1 MKIKPNQ
8 FYGKCLLILWSVSV
22 LTVAQAS
29 ESEVLTLPE
38 MIVTNN
44 SSENINTQPQSS
56 TEFNRASL
64 TSVNRAD
71 LNGVLRGLPSTGLS
85 QTNGNSASNI
95 ILRGASGG
103 LGLVNLDGVP
113 LYGNFT
119 AFFPLSHYPLDLL
132 NRVSVNRGSDEAQ
145 SSSRTLGGSI
155 NLTSRK
161 LNDEQAFLHTEG
173 GSFGTV
179 RNNVGLGI
187 QNKLG
192 NWSFAGGQSNIFE
205 GISQAS
211 PTNGGNNESKNSQL
225 STGLLRWDKHFKA
238 LSVESSL
245 YYVNSRDGYDGPG
258 LLSNKTITWKA
269 DPNGLVKQQTW
280 VAQSQA
286 FYHLSDYWDSALQV
300 GFTEDKQDGRTG
312 TIKNCCSMNLTTQLL
327 LAHWKNTHK
336 IPFNNQKQ
344 KSLTLIWGVDAQQ
357 QHGENLNNF
366 SKVNSLTNNLVSPI
380 ARAEI
385 EWGNWLTTTETRLDH
400 YDQFGGNHV
409 LFNVNNS
416 WRFIPTMMAWAKT
429 GTGYRAPAMNE
440 LLHPL
445 FGNIKLAPESN
456 FGGEVG
462 WRWNPN
468 NFYEMSTSSYLQH
481 YQNLIVLQQI
491 VPANIKIP
499 AISSA
504 NINEAQIFGVETQ
517 NNFKWNSDWKS
528 GFSYS
533 YMLAN
538 NPQTGLKI
546 PNRPQNQGS
555 VWTEWKVRP
564 LVTLRVDLTYRQ
576 GYWADQLNTL
586 KIQAAPHLN
595 TSINYQVTPKIKLT
609 LRGENINNQRTP
621 DLYGFN
627 YPGAAIYAGAYLDW

>member
-8 FYGKCLLILWSVSV
+8 FYIKCLLIFCSVSL

-29 ESEVLTLPE
+29 DVEVVALPDI
-38 MIVTNN
+38 IVSNDANDNITN
-44 SSENINTQPQSS
+44 SAHSS

-64 TSVNRAD
+64 DAVNRAD
-71 LNGVLRGLPSTGLS
+71 LNGVLRGLPSTGIS
-85 QTNGNSASNI
+85 QSNGNSASNI
-95 ILRGASGG
+95 ILRGAGGG
-103 LGLVNLDGVP
+103 LGLVNLDGIP
-113 LYGNFT
+113 LFGNFT

-132 NRVSVNRGSDEAQ
+132 NRVSVDRGHDEAQ
-145 SSSRTLGGSI
+145 SSSRTLGGAI
-155 NLTSRK
+155 NLSSRK
-161 LNDEQAFLHTEG
+161 SNDGQAFLHTEG

-179 RNNVGLGI
+179 RNNVGLGL

-211 PTNGGNNESKNSQL
+211 PSNGSNNETKNSQL

-238 LSVESSL
+238 LSLESSL
-245 YYVNSRDGYDGPG
+245 YYVNSRDGSDGPG
-258 LLSNKTITWKA
+258 LLSNKTIGWKA
-269 DPNGLVKQQTW
+269 DPNGLLKQQTW

-286 FYHLSDYWDSALQV
+286 FYHLSEHWDSALQV
-300 GFTEDKQDGRTG
+300 GFTQDQQDGRIG

-336 IPFNNQKQ
+336 MAINSQKD
-344 KSLTLIWGVDAQQ
+344 KSLSLIWGVDGQQ
-357 QHGENLNNF
+357 QHGENLNNL
-366 SKVNSLTNNLVSPI
+366 SKVNSLTNSLLSPI

-385 EWGNWLTTTETRLDH
+385 AWGNWLTTTETRLDH
-400 YDQFGGNHV
+400 YDQFGGDHV

-445 FGNIKLAPESN
+445 FGNIHLAPESN

-468 NFYEMSTSSYLQH
+468 DFYEISTSSYLQH
-481 YQNLIVLQQI
+481 YQNLIILQQI
-491 VPANIKIP
+491 VPANITIP

-504 NINEAQIFGVETQ
+504 NINEAHIFGVETQ
-517 NNFKWNSDWKS
+517 NNFNWNSDWKS

-533 YMLAN
+533 YMRAN
-538 NPQTGLKI
+538 NPQTGLKV
-546 PNRPQNQGS
+546 PGRPQHQGQ
-555 VWTEWKVRP
+555 VWTDWKVRP
-564 LVTLRVDLTYRQ
+564 LVTLRVDLSYRQ
-576 GYWADQLNTL
+576 GYWTDPNNT
-586 KIQAAPHLN
+586 IQVQAAPRVN
-595 TSINYQVTPKIKLT
+595 ASINYQLTPKIKLT
-609 LRGENINNQRTP
+609 LRGENISNQRTP

-627 YPGAAIYAGAYLDW
+627 YPGAAIYGGAYLDW